1 MSLSCDASPYVV
13 GTCLTPI
20 MPDGKE
26 IQITFASRTLST
38 AEKKYAQLGKVALAL
53 VYGVKQFHKYLVGRE
68 FTLITDHRP
77 LLKILGPYE
86 GVPTLAAARLQQWA
100 LLLSAYNYKLKFK
113 SGVDN
118 KEADL

>member
-1 MSLSCDASPYVV
+1 M
-13 GTCLTPI
+13 
-20 MPDGKE
+20 
-26 IQITFASRTLST
+26 
-38 AEKKYAQLGKVALAL
+38 
-53 VYGVKQFHKYLVGRE
+53 GRE
-68 FTLITDHRP
+68 ITLVTDHRP

-118 KEADL
+118 KEADLLSRLPIHMQVIDPNEEIYHVDYWNQLPVATTEIARETQRDPILRKAYEYT